1 MHHLS
6 PPCLACGWVC
16 PSQTDGSPSVE
27 TDLFLYDSTRYSKCI
42 MVAAC
47 PVQSFCLQHTPFQQ
61 RAFGGG
67 GCTRTEKPT
76 PPVLS
81 LPRPS
86 SLSIRHTE
94 GPEANQAA
102 PTSGRVYQPGQRSGR
117 EGSAVMTPCLSSHPP
132 VLGGPSL
139 APPLL
144 GTGSKPLLLGLS
156 LLSLSLLATQ
166 VLRSSPAGRT
176 LTPGPP
182 TTGML
187 PGALLHL
194 FMLHV
199 PRGRE

>member
-1 MHHLS
+1 MHNGSCLPCSELLS
-6 PPCLACGWVC
+6 PAYPVPTACIW
-16 PSQTDGSPSVE
+16 
-27 TDLFLYDSTRYSKCI
+27 
-42 MVAAC
+42 
-47 PVQSFCLQHTPFQQ
+47 
-61 RAFGGG
+61 GG

-156 LLSLSLLATQ
+156 LLSPVSSGHSGPSLFSCGQDADPWAPDHWHVARCSAPSDHATCAQ
-166 VLRSSPAGRT
+166 REGVGRRVTQMWVSKISSPLT
-176 LTPGPP
+176 LP
-182 TTGML
+182 
-187 PGALLHL
+187 
-194 FMLHV
+194 
-199 PRGRE
+199 